1 MNHKFL
7 GSHIAKYNT
16 EIKGLSTSKEKN
28 HYKEI
33 IIKTNNKH
41 IYEF

>member
-1 MNHKFL
+1 MNNKLL
-7 GSHIAKYNT
+7 GSHIANYNT

-28 HYKEI
+28 LHKEI
-33 IIKTNNKH
+33 IIKTSNKH